1 MKKFPFLLTLLI
13 SVTLLS
19 GCSGLS
25 TQNTTKTYVL
35 HVDTQALPSSD
46 KKNKSKQVLQVAIPK
61 AAAGFDS
68 PALLYLKQ
76 DYELNEYSKSRWI
89 DTPARMLLPL
99 LVQSLEH
106 SQQFAAV
113 LSASNAQLGG
123 ELRLETEII
132 RLQQDFRHTPTQI
145 ELVVRVHVLD
155 MVKHE
160 ILLAKTI
167 SITKIAPTADAQGG
181 VMASNAAIEAFL
193 TQLIK
198 EIDTI

>member
-1 MKKFPFLLTLLI
+1 MKKLPFSLIFFSILLI
-13 SVTLLS
+13 S

-25 TQNTTKTYVL
+25 TQNTIKHYVL
-35 HVDTQALPSSD
+35 HVDTQTLPISS
-46 KKNKSKQVLQVAIPK
+46 KKSQSKKVLQVAIPK

-132 RLQQDFRHTPTQI
+132 RLQQDFRHTPTQV
-145 ELVVRVHVLD
+145 ELVARVHLLD

-160 ILLAKTI
+160 ILLAKTL
-167 SITKIAPTADAQGG
+167 SIKKTAPTADAQGG
-181 VMASNAAIEAFL
+181 VMATNMAVQALL
-193 TQLIK
+193 TQLITD
-198 EIDTI
+198 IDTIL